1 MKIRSNQVIRF
12 LTPSG
17 MRGVQAV
24 YGANVTNEFARH
36 MHTKFC
42 IGVVQQGARIFS
54 QAGMSVVVPENA
66 MFVINPGIAHAF
78 KSQSNEGHS
87 YLVICV
93 DSEKVRHLASQISE
107 KAQPVP
113 YIRHVL
119 LLDAELVSQV
129 RQFFSLLRQ
138 ADSILKRGTIL
149 TSMLAELILRYGDMP
164 PILRHV
170 GSQRNAIERVCEYI
184 REHFNRTLSLE
195 ELAGVACLSP
205 FHFHRLFVKNTGMS
219 PHEYVIQIR
228 IDRARELL
236 LKGNSIAEVST
247 DVGFVDQSHF
257 TRFFKRVVGI
267 APGRFVGLHKQ
278 PF

>member
-1 MKIRSNQVIRF
+1 
-12 LTPSG
+12 
-17 MRGVQAV
+17 
-24 YGANVTNEFARH
+24 
-36 MHTKFC
+36 
-42 IGVVQQGARIFS
+42 
-54 QAGMSVVVPENA
+54 
-66 MFVINPGIAHAF
+66 
-78 KSQSNEGHS
+78 
-87 YLVICV
+87 
-93 DSEKVRHLASQISE
+93 
-107 KAQPVP
+107 
-113 YIRHVL
+113 VL